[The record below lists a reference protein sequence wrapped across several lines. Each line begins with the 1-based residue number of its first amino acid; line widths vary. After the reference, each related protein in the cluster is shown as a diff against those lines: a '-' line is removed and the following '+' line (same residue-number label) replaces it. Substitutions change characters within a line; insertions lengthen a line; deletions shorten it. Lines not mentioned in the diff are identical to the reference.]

1 MVDLMLDLMQDA
13 ELIRK
18 VTKKVYWE
26 SRFVCL
32 RHYMEE
38 EDLLQV
44 VFLKLIKNDNYKKY
58 TPQYS
63 KVTFLNCVATNCAI
77 TCLKKSYIGVE
88 LSVMD
93 KSVTETKD
101 TKSCSYKNSLITEFK
116 TDLLDVY
123 PRLVRISANMPEKES
138 HHLAIRYNNKLYPFS
153 ISRMF
158 DLFLHLKCQKSEL
171 KRYIINIKSNA
182 PVSKVALNA
191 MWNEMY
197 SCAVQELER

>member
-1 MVDLMLDLMQDA
+1 MLDLMQDA

-32 RHYMEE
+32 RYYAEE
-38 EDLLQV
+38 NDLIQM

-63 KVTFLNCVATNCAI
+63 KVTFIHCVATNCAI
-77 TCLKKSYIGVE
+77 SFLKKGYIGKE
-88 LSVMD
+88 FSVID
-93 KSVTETKD
+93 NSVTETKD
-101 TKSCSYKNSLITEFK
+101 NKSCSYKNSLTTELS

-123 PRLVRISANMPEKES
+123 PKLVRISANMSEKES

-158 DLFLHLKCQKSEL
+158 DLFLHLKCRKNEL

-191 MWNEMY
+191 MWNEMC